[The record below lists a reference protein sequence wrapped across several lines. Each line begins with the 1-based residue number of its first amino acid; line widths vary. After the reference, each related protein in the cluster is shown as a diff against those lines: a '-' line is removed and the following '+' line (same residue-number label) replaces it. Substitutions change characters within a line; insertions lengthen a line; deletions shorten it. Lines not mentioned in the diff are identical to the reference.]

1 MPVGV
6 FFWNG
11 KNWFHNY
18 YLSSVHLCG
27 HNLSLCHFPVL
38 WPKKERDAKN
48 WSNSSSLRLITF
60 AVPVNDINWHF
71 YTMKICVYFTPQYRD
86 VFFCITSRCNE
97 NSGFRNVLFQVSCS
111 PLMLLERSIHLK
123 AWSFR
128 LIATRSFLFFNLM
141 TTLLLSFVQTQSR
154 WLYEFDLAGTWLLF
168 SINWSLKCTSNGAVC
183 TDCLSLTRN
192 TM

>member
-1 MPVGV
+1 MARIDSIITTFHQCICVGII
-6 FFWNG
+6 
-11 KNWFHNY
+11 
-18 YLSSVHLCG
+18 YLCVTFLFYG
-27 HNLSLCHFPVL
+27 Q
-38 WPKKERDAKN
+38 KKKRDAKN

-111 PLMLLERSIHLK
+111 PLMLFERSIHLK

-154 WLYEFDLAGTWLLF
+154 WLYEFDLAGSWLLF